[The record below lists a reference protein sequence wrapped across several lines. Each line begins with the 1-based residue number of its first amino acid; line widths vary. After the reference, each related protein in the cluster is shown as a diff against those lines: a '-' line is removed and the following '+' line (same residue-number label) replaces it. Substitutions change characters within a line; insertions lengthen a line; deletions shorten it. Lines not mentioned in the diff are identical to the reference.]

1 MVTTLLNER
10 QRSRDNHQGGEEME
24 RLVILPAAILMG
36 HLLLA
41 AAG

>member
-1 MVTTLLNER
+1 MVKPLNER
-10 QRSRDNHQGGEEME
+10 QRSRDNHEGGEEEME
-24 RLVILPAAILMG
+24 RLVILPAAILLG